1 MVRGIIGLGS
11 GLGRRDK
18 RKLLMLMLF
27 SNAIVVLMCT
37 ILYFDL
43 HCSQNSEAVDVV
55 D

>member
-1 MVRGIIGLGS
+1 VVLVDETRE
-11 GLGRRDK
+11 K
-18 RKLLMLMLF
+18 LMLMLF